1 MSFKDA
7 VNLSKDIKNLKGIL
21 SIIYFGSIAHSDLE
35 YREKTNLAIIYSSK
49 DNEVIKKIKELAT
62 ANLEIHHL
70 TWEELIEDPKLVGVI
85 SGEGILLHGKPVQL
99 TAENSNLKSMM
110 IISYDTTGMN
120 QNERNKLNRALHGG
134 ISTYKK
140 DDVRIVKEYPG
151 LVEKVRAQ
159 KLGKGVI
166 MVDRFNSSLLIQTLK
181 RMGAEWK
188 EIPIWTY

>member
-21 SIIYFGSIAHSDLE
+21 SIIYFGSISHSDPE
-35 YREKTNLAIIYSSK
+35 YRKKTNLAIIYSSK
-49 DNEVIKKIKELAT
+49 DKEVIKKIKELAT
-62 ANLEIHHL
+62 ANLETHHL
-70 TWEELIEDPKLVGVI
+70 TWEELIENPQLIGVI
-85 SGEGILLHGKPVQL
+85 SGEGILLHGKPIQI
-99 TAENSNLKSMM
+99 TTENSNLKSMM
-110 IISYDTTGMN
+110 IISYDTTGIN

-166 MVDRFNSSLLIQTLK
+166 MVDRFNSYLLIQTLK

>member
-21 SIIYFGSIAHSDLE
+21 SIIYFGSISHSDPE
-35 YREKTNLAIIYSSK
+35 YRKKTNLAIIYSSK
-49 DNEVIKKIKELAT
+49 DKEVIKKIKELAT
-62 ANLEIHHL
+62 ANLETHHL
-70 TWEELIEDPKLVGVI
+70 TWEELIENSQLIGLI
-85 SGEGILLHGKPVQL
+85 SGEGILLHGKPIQI
-99 TAENSNLKSMM
+99 TTENSNLKSMM
-110 IISYDTTGMN
+110 IISYDTTGIN

-166 MVDRFNSSLLIQTLK
+166 MVDRFNSYLLIQTLK

>member
-1 MSFKDA
+1 
-7 VNLSKDIKNLKGIL
+7 L
-21 SIIYFGSIAHSDLE
+21 
-35 YREKTNLAIIYSSK
+35 
-49 DNEVIKKIKELAT
+49 
-62 ANLEIHHL
+62 
-70 TWEELIEDPKLVGVI
+70 I
-85 SGEGILLHGKPVQL
+85 SGEGILLHGKPVQI

-120 QNERNKLNRALHGG
+120 QNERNKLNSALHGG

-151 LVEKVRAQ
+151 LVERVMAQ

>member
-7 VNLSKDIKNLKGIL
+7 INLIKDIKNLKGIL
-21 SIIYFGSIAHSDLE
+21 SIIYFDSISHSEPE
-35 YREKTNLAIIYSSK
+35 YMKKDNLAIIYSSK
-49 DNEVIKKIKELAT
+49 DNEVITKIKDLAT
-62 ANLEIHHL
+62 ANLKIHHL
-70 TWEELIEDPKLVGVI
+70 TWEELKEDPQLVGVI
-85 SGEGILLHGKPVQL
+85 SGEGILLHGKPVMI

-140 DDVRIVKEYPG
+140 NDVRIVKEYPG

-166 MVDRFNSSLLIQTLK
+166 MIDRFNSSLLIQTLK

>member
-7 VNLSKDIKNLKGIL
+7 INLSKDIKNLKGIL
-21 SIIYFGSIAHSDLE
+21 SIVYFGSISDSDSDIK
-35 YREKTNLAIIYSSK
+35 KTNLAIIYSSK
-49 DNEVIKKIKELAT
+49 DNEVIKKIKELSND
-62 ANLEIHHL
+62 NLNIHHL
-70 TWEELIEDPKLVGVI
+70 TWEELKEDPQLVGVI
-85 SGEGILLHGKPVQL
+85 SGEGILLHGKPVQI

-110 IISYDTTGMN
+110 IISYDTTRMN
-120 QNERNKLNRALHGG
+120 QNERNKLNRALYGG

-140 DDVRIVKEYPG
+140 NDVRIVKEYPG

-166 MVDRFNSSLLIQTLK
+166 MIDRFNSSLLIQTLK
-181 RMGAEWK
+181 RIGAEWN